1 MAPLPPTRARSLP
14 ARIWSLISNRIAF
27 KLAAIFFSLVLW
39 LVVSVEEPSEELVP
53 VRLEL
58 ITDPHVSLRGEP
70 EPVRAL
76 VVGRGRELIKLFASP
91 PVVRRVISADVPQRY
106 TLELRPT
113 DVDLPSGVDARVRE
127 VLPRSI
133 VLVFD
138 ITAERTV
145 PVRSELRLR
154 AADGWRVAGQPRFE
168 PDSVRVTGPRAAVD
182 SVESVPTEALDLV
195 VNETTRPVV
204 ALDTSGVAVHI
215 TPERVRVRVPVA
227 RLEEPPDTVQS
238 QGAVAPD
245 TLIAEDSLSPT
256 RTDTAARSDTGR
268 ARRRPA
274 PNEPPRAP

>member
-1 MAPLPPTRARSLP
+1 MAPLPPARVRSLP

-39 LVVSVEEPSEELVP
+39 LVVSAEEPSEELVP

-58 ITDPHVSLRGEP
+58 ITDPHVSLRGQP
-70 EPVRAL
+70 EQVRAL

-113 DVDLPSGVDARVRE
+113 DVDLPSGVEARVRE

-138 ITAERTV
+138 VTAERNV
-145 PVRSELRLR
+145 PVRSELRVR
-154 AADGWRVAGQPRFE
+154 AVDGWRVAGQPRFE
-168 PDSVRVTGPRAAVD
+168 PESVRVTGPRAAVD
-182 SVESVPTEALDLV
+182 SVTSVPTETIELI
-195 VNETTRPVV
+195 VNETSRPTV
-204 ALDTSGVAVHI
+204 ALDTSLAGVRI

-227 RLEEPPDTVQS
+227 RVEEPPDTVRS
-238 QGAVAPD
+238 DGSVAPD
-245 TLIAEDSLSPT
+245 TAAAEESLPGTPPDS
-256 RTDTAARSDTGR
+256 AARGDTGR
-268 ARRRPA
+268 GRRRPP

>member
-1 MAPLPPTRARSLP
+1 MAPLPPARVRSLP

-39 LVVSVEEPSEELVP
+39 LVVSAEEPSEELVP

-70 EPVRAL
+70 EQVRAL

-113 DVDLPSGVDARVRE
+113 DVDLPSGVEARVRE

-138 ITAERTV
+138 ITAERNV
-145 PVRSELRLR
+145 PVRSELRVR
-154 AADGWRVAGQPRFE
+154 AIDGWRVVGQPRFDPE
-168 PDSVRVTGPRAAVD
+168 SVRVAGPRAAVD
-182 SVESVPTEALDLV
+182 SVTAVSTEAIELLV
-195 VNETTRPVV
+195 DETSRPMV
-204 ALDTSGVAVHI
+204 ALDTSRGAVRV

-227 RLEEPPDTVQS
+227 RVEEPPDTVRS
-238 QGAVAPD
+238 EGSLAPD
-245 TLIAEDSLSPT
+245 TTAQDSLPPT
-256 RTDTAARSDTGR
+256 PTDSAARGDTGR
-268 ARRRPA
+268 GRRRPA